1 MPDISGG
8 ARSSPSPAPVAFVVD
23 DDPQIRT
30 FVARCLSWMGYVP
43 HEYSRV
49 ADVEAALTS
58 AKPEVILLD
67 LSLGTTDAVEVMR
80 SLASSRFT
88 GSVLLMS
95 GRDARTLDEV
105 RKIGARQG
113 LTMLDHLRKP
123 FRLDDLRTRLEGA
136 STRVREVPLHV
147 DLAAALE
154 NRWLEL
160 WYQPKVDLRTRR
172 IRGAEAL
179 VRLRHPNG
187 KLVPPGAF
195 LPPAGDPM
203 FQPLTDFVVR
213 RALADWPM
221 IAAARPGIRLAV
233 NVPASILQSPDFV
246 SNFRRHLPAGQA
258 FPGLIVEITETETLD
273 NSDLAREVAVQLR
286 LYDLHVSVDDFGTG
300 HSTLSR
306 LDELPFAE
314 LKLDRGYV
322 NGCSTDSSK
331 RAMCRS
337 VVELAH
343 RFGII
348 AVAEGVETEGDLA
361 VLDELGCDMAQG
373 YYFAKPSPTDSLI
386 ETLVTGPY

>member
-1 MPDISGG
+1 MADTFAS
-8 ARSSPSPAPVAFVVD
+8 ARSSPPPLPVAFVVD

-30 FVARCLSWMGYVP
+30 FVARCLSGLGFAP
-43 HEYSRV
+43 REYSRV
-49 ADVEAALTS
+49 ADVEAALTQ
-58 AKPEVILLD
+58 AKPGVILLD

-80 SLASSRFT
+80 SLAASRFT

-95 GRDARTLDEV
+95 GHDARTLDEV
-105 RKIGARQG
+105 QKIGRRQG

-123 FRLDDLRTRLEGA
+123 FRLDDLKTRLGGLAIPAPA
-136 STRVREVPLHV
+136 SPRI
-147 DLAAALE
+147 DLAAAIE

-179 VRLRHPNG
+179 VRLRHPDG

-195 LPPAGDPM
+195 LPPAGDPL
-203 FQPLTDFVVR
+203 FHPLTDFVVR
-213 RALADWPM
+213 RALADWPT
-221 IAAARPGIRLAV
+221 IAAARGDIRLAV
-233 NVPASILQSPDFV
+233 NVPASILQSPNFV
-246 SNFRRHLPAGQA
+246 ANFRRHLPVDAT
-258 FPGLIVEITETETLD
+258 FPGLIVEITETETLHD
-273 NSDLAREVAVQLR
+273 PDVAREVAVQLR

-300 HSTLSR
+300 HSTLAR

-322 NGCSTDSSK
+322 NGCASDAAK
-331 RAMCRS
+331 RETCRS

-348 AVAEGVETEGDLA
+348 AVAEGVETADDLA

-373 YYFAKPSPTDSLI
+373 YFFAKPSPI
-386 ETLVTGPY
+386 EGFVETLSTGPH

>member
-1 MPDISGG
+1 MSDRLSA
-8 ARSSPSPAPVAFVVD
+8 ARSLPSPAPVAFVVD

-30 FVARCLSWMGYVP
+30 FVARCLSRLGYTP
-43 HEYSRV
+43 QEFSRV
-49 ADVEAALTS
+49 ADVEAALTR

-80 SLASSRFT
+80 SLAASYFT
-88 GSVLLMS
+88 GNVLLMS
-95 GRDARTLDEV
+95 GHDARTLDEV
-105 RKIGARQG
+105 RKIGQRQG

-123 FRLDDLRTRLEGA
+123 FRIDDIRSRLNGMTA
-136 STRVREVPLHV
+136 PVREATLQV

-179 VRLRHPNG
+179 VRLRHPGG

-203 FQPLTDFVVR
+203 YQPLTDFVVR
-213 RALADWPM
+213 RALADWPS
-221 IAAARPGIRLAV
+221 IAAVRPDIRLAV

-246 SNFRRHLPAGQA
+246 PNFRRHLPADDS

-273 NSDLAREVAVQLR
+273 NPDLAREVAVQLR

-322 NGCSTDSSK
+322 NGCSTDASK
-331 RAMCRS
+331 REMCRS
-337 VVELAH
+337 VVGLAH
-343 RFGII
+343 RFGIV
-348 AVAEGVETEGDLA
+348 AVAEGVETGDDLA
-361 VLDELGCDMAQG
+361 VLEELGCDMAQG
-373 YYFAKPSPTDSLI
+373 YYFAKPGTIEALI
-386 ETLVTGPY
+386 DTLSTGPN